1 MPEESNTITI
11 ARPAGDVFAFLADAE
26 NDKQWRGGVIE
37 MTRTSGQGVGATYR
51 QIVAGPGG
59 RRIDADVEITE
70 LIPDQRIAFRTTQ
83 GPVRPI
89 GSYDL
94 RAGEGGT
101 VVTFRL
107 AATLGG
113 VKKLMAPM
121 VAKDDEV
128 RGRCAHRAE
137 AGAREPLIGT
147 GRPLIRP

>member
-11 ARPAGDVFAFLADAE
+11 ARPVGDVFAFLANAE
-26 NDKQWRGGVIE
+26 NDKQWRGGIID
-37 MTRTSGQGVGATYR
+37 MTRTGGQGVGATYR

-70 LIPDQRIAFRTTQ
+70 FVPDQRIAFRTTK
-83 GPVRPI
+83 GPVRPT

-94 RAGEGGT
+94 QTRDRGT

-121 VAKDDEV
+121 VAK
-128 RGRCAHRAE
+128 
-137 AGAREPLIGT
+137 T
-147 GRPLIRP
+147 

>member
-1 MPEESNTITI
+1 MP
-11 ARPAGDVFAFLADAE
+11 
-26 NDKQWRGGVIE
+26 
-37 MTRTSGQGVGATYR
+37 TRTSGQGGGATYR

-70 LIPDQRIAFRTTQ
+70 FIPDQRIAFRTTQ
-83 GPVRPI
+83 GPVRPM

-121 VAKDDEV
+121 VAKTMRSEV
-128 RGRCAHRAE
+128 AA
-137 AGAREPLIGT
+137 LT
-147 GRPLIRP
+147 S

>member
-11 ARPAGDVFAFLADAE
+11 ARPVGDVFAFLADAE

-70 LIPDQRIAFRTTQ
+70 FVPDQRIAFRTTQ
-83 GPVRPI
+83 GPVRPT
-89 GSYDL
+89 GSYEL
-94 RAGEGGT
+94 QAGEGGT

-121 VAKDDEV
+121 VAKTMRSEV
-128 RGRCAHRAE
+128 AALTELKRVLESRS
-137 AGAREPLIGT
+137 
-147 GRPLIRP
+147 

>member
-1 MPEESNTITI
+1 MPEESNTVTI

-70 LIPDQRIAFRTTQ
+70 FVPDQRIAFRTTK
-83 GPVRPI
+83 GPVRPT
-89 GSYDL
+89 GSYEL
-94 RAGEGGT
+94 QAGEGGT

-121 VAKDDEV
+121 VAKTMRSEV
-128 RGRCAHRAE
+128 AALTELKRVLESRS
-137 AGAREPLIGT
+137 
-147 GRPLIRP
+147 

>member
-1 MPEESNTITI
+1 MPSESNTITI
-11 ARPAGDVFAFLADAE
+11 ARPVSDVFAFLANAE

-37 MTRTSGQGVGATYR
+37 MTRSSGQGVGATYR

-70 LIPDQRIAFRTTQ
+70 FVRDQRIAFRTTK
-83 GPVRPI
+83 GPVRPT

-94 RAGEGGT
+94 QASDGGT
-101 VVTFRL
+101 MVTFRL

-121 VAKDDEV
+121 VAKTMRSEV
-128 RGRCAHRAE
+128 AALTELKRVLE
-137 AGAREPLIGT
+137 SFS
-147 GRPLIRP
+147 